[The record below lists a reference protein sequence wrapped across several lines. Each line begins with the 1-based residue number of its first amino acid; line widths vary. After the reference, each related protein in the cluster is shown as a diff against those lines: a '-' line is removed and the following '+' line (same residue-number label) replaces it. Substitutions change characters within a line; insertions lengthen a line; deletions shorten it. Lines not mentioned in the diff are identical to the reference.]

1 MKHIRL
7 TLFAPLFLLAI
18 VLRAQ
23 PEPCGNPAKMQP
35 FCKDA
40 CVICDIN
47 GFTGVNDAGVT
58 GQAPPGFCTSEVHH
72 MQWIAFIA
80 GSINL
85 SLSVK
90 VTNCQFGYGLEMGI
104 YKTLNCT
111 SFQLVSNCDTDVPNN
126 TTEVFTNTVPL
137 TVGQYYYFVMDGSQN
152 DVCKYTITVVDGTT
166 EVPPLE
172 NGGAIKGP
180 DKVCAGTAEKY
191 TFQLPPGAARFEWSF
206 GGVPLANSPD
216 TTVNVN
222 WTLPGTYNL
231 CCIASNACDTA
242 DRVCRV
248 IEVLPTA
255 SALVKEQLCE
265 GECIEVGG
273 KLLCATGEY
282 DFKLKNSVGCDSLVH
297 ASIEVLPASTTN
309 LNLQICEGDTVW
321 VGTTPFTQSGQ
332 FQELLATNQNAC
344 DSTVNLALQV
354 IVCNIQGGMSAQAAR
369 CNGAADGSLQFLVQ
383 NGTPPFQ
390 YKWTRIASP
399 TGPSG
404 TGSVTGL
411 NTFEKIQN
419 LPAGTYFVTISDNFG
434 NSRVLFEE
442 VTEPSPLVFSTKL
455 SDFNG
460 SNISCNGLSDGSIS
474 VAPTGG
480 KPPYQ
485 FLWNTGSTQPT
496 LIDLPAGQY
505 TCTLTDAAGCV
516 KTIPVVLSQPE
527 PLVLQAQFDNPGCG
541 GIGTGA
547 ASVLSTN
554 GGTPPYEYALT
565 GQVFG
570 QKTDFTNLLPGPYAL
585 TVRDANG
592 CTAEQ
597 SGFLK
602 APLIP
607 EIDLGPDLTVDLG
620 EQVRLN
626 LVHNVPLDTHIWAA
640 RPGLSCYNCP
650 EPDARPVRTT
660 TYLLTVT
667 APGGCTDVD
676 SVTVRVND
684 RRNVYIPNTF
694 SPNDDGHNDRFTVYA
709 GPEVLTV
716 RKLRVYSRWG
726 ELVFDGT
733 DLTPNEERG
742 GWDGRFR
749 GRDLPPGVMAWVAE
763 VEFIDGV
770 LAMYEGS
777 VTLVW

>member
-1 MKHIRL
+1 MKHIRS
-7 TLFAPLFLLAI
+7 TLLATF
-18 VLRAQ
+18 VFWAALLHAQ
-23 PEPCGNPAKMQP
+23 PKPCGTPAMMQP

-40 CVICDIN
+40 CVVCDIN

-80 GSINL
+80 GSVNL
-85 SLSVK
+85 TLSVK
-90 VTNCQFGYGLEMGI
+90 VSNCQNGEGLEMGI

-126 TTEVFTNTVPL
+126 TTQTFTNTTPL
-137 TVGQYYYFVMDGSQN
+137 TIGQYYYFVMDGSQN
-152 DVCKYTITVVDGTT
+152 DVCRYTISVVDGTT

-172 NGGAIKGP
+172 NSGTIKGP
-180 DKVCAGTAEKY
+180 AKVCAGTSEKY
-191 TFQLPPGAARFEWSF
+191 TVQLPPGAARFEWAF
-206 GGVPLANSPD
+206 GGVPLANGTD
-216 TTVNVN
+216 TTL
-222 WTLPGTYNL
+222 TLSWNTPGTYNL

-242 DRVCRV
+242 APACRV
-248 IEVLPTA
+248 IEVLPVA
-255 SALVKEQLCE
+255 STTLQEQLCE

-273 KLLCATGEY
+273 KLLCATGQY
-282 DFKLKNSVGCDSLVH
+282 SFNLVGANGCDSLVQ
-297 ASIEVLPASTTN
+297 ANIEVLPASTTN

-321 VGTTPFTQSGQ
+321 VGSKPFTQSGQ
-332 FQELLATNQNAC
+332 FQELLATQQNAC

-354 IVCNIQGGMSAQAAR
+354 IICNIQGGMSALPAR
-369 CNGAADGSLQFLVQ
+369 CNGASDGSLQFLIQ

-390 YKWTRIASP
+390 YKWTRIGSP
-399 TGPSG
+399 TGPNG
-404 TGSVTGL
+404 TGNVTAL
-411 NTFEKIQN
+411 NTFEKIEN

-442 VTEPSPLVFSTKL
+442 VTEPSPLNIQVDR
-455 SDFNG
+455 SDFGG
-460 SNISCNGLSDGSIS
+460 SNISCNGLSDGSIGIT
-474 VAPTGG
+474 PTGG
-480 KPPYQ
+480 KQPYQ
-485 FLWNTGSTQPT
+485 FLWNTGSTQPA
-496 LIDLPAGQY
+496 LSGLPAGQY

-516 KTIPVVLSQPE
+516 KVIPVVLTE
-527 PLVLQAQFDNPGCG
+527 PAPLTLQVQFDNPGCG
-541 GIGTGA
+541 GVGTGA
-547 ASVLSTN
+547 AKVLATN
-554 GGTPPYEYALT
+554 GGTLPYEYALT
-565 GQVFG
+565 GQIFG
-570 QKTDFTNLLPGPYAL
+570 QKTMFSDLLPGAYTLA
-585 TVRDANG
+585 VRDANG

-597 SGFLK
+597 NGTLK

-607 EIDLGPDLTVDLG
+607 EIYLGPDLTVDLG
-620 EQVRLN
+620 EEVRLQ
-626 LVHNVPLDTHIWAA
+626 LTHNVPLQTYAWAA
-640 RPGLSCYNCP
+640 RPGLSCYDCP
-650 EPDARPVRTT
+650 EPDARPLRTA
-660 TYLLTVT
+660 TYVLTVT

-694 SPNDDGHNDRFTVYA
+694 SPNDDGENDRFTVYA

-733 DLTPNEERG
+733 DLTPNEERA

-749 GRDLPPGVMAWVAE
+749 GRDLPPGVLAWFAE

-770 LAMYEGS
+770 LALYEGS